1 MLFSTIARLSDLSDG
16 QEADFFAIMS
26 LKEQLKTR
34 DGKPYVRVGFRD
46 ARREVAFPIWNDAP
60 LAEECQAWQ
69 VGEFYKIRGL
79 FRETSYGPQLEIR
92 KIRLVND
99 ADLRDGF
106 DPADFQP
113 RSRFDSREMFDEL
126 TRLVAERIARPEL
139 RALVLHILM
148 THREELLRLP
158 AAARNHH
165 AYYGGWLEHVL
176 SVVRTCV
183 YLADKY
189 AAAYPDLRPPLDKD
203 LVVAGGVLH
212 DIGKLREL
220 AVSPIGA
227 DHTPEGQLIGHVL
240 QGRDMLREA
249 AAELAASGDRP
260 VDAETLLR
268 LEHIIVSH
276 QRLAE
281 WGSPKPP
288 MTPEAL
294 LVHYADDMDA
304 KFQMMSEALA
314 EDTSDGPLTSRHNAL
329 RQRLYRGGVSGRQD
343 I

>member
-1 MLFSTIARLSDLSDG
+1 MPSGMLFSTIARLSELSDG
-16 QEADFFAIMS
+16 QEADFFVLMT
-26 LKEQLKTR
+26 LKEQLQTR

-46 ARREVAFPIWNDAP
+46 AGREVTFPIWCDAP
-60 LAEECQAWQ
+60 LAEQCQGWD

-79 FRETSYGPQLEIR
+79 YRETSYGPQLEIR

-99 ADLRDGF
+99 ADRGDGF
-106 DPADFQP
+106 DPASFRP
-113 RSRFDSREMFDEL
+113 RSRFDSQEMFDEL
-126 TRLVAERIARPEL
+126 TAIVVERIARPAL

-148 THREELLRLP
+148 TNRESLLRLP

-165 AYYGGWLEHVL
+165 AYYGGWLEHVR
-176 SVVRTCV
+176 SVTRTCI

-189 AAAYPDLRPPLDKD
+189 AEAYPDLRPPLDKD

-220 AVSPIGA
+220 AVTPTGA
-227 DHTPEGQLIGHVL
+227 DHTSEGQLIGHVL
-240 QGRDMLREA
+240 QGRDLLREA
-249 AAELAASGDRP
+249 AAEFAAAGEP
-260 VDAETLLR
+260 AVDAGTLLR

-276 QRLAE
+276 QRLPE

-304 KFQMMSEALA
+304 KFQMMYDALVK
-314 EDTSDGPLTSRHNAL
+314 DTTEGPMTSKSNAL
-329 RQRLYRGGVSGRQD
+329 RQRLYRGETT
-343 I
+343 